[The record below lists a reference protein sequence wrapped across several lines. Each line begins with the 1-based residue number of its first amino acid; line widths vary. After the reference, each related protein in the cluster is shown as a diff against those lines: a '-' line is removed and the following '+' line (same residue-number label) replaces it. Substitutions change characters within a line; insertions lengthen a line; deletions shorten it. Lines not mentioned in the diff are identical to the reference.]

1 MSRERKFPGSIRVYR
16 YVFGFMGL
24 CGVLLETQ
32 GVVGR
37 WFQAQENLRLAHGE
51 LERTQGLMA
60 AYYDRDNIR
69 TEGRV
74 KIDAHNRLSISD
86 IVAQVSEAARL
97 HSVVELSYES
107 RDRVAR
113 KELLEEVLV
122 VKARGPW
129 QGLIALMKVIQR
141 APLKLFVKS
150 ILVTKS
156 YNQNDVAMEIVVSFV
171 KRRRGLSVA
180 RTATSSTANERS

>member
-1 MSRERKFPGSIRVYR
+1 MSRERKFPSSIRVCR
-16 YVFGFMGL
+16 YVLGFMGL
-24 CGVLLETQ
+24 CGVFLETQ

-51 LERTQGLMA
+51 LERTKELMA
-60 AYYDRDNIR
+60 AYYDRDNRR

-97 HSVVELSYES
+97 HRVVELSYES

-113 KELLEEVLV
+113 KELIEEVLV
-122 VKARGPW
+122 VKAQGPW
-129 QGLIALMKVIQR
+129 QGLLALMEVIQR
-141 APLKLFVKS
+141 PPLKLFVKS

-156 YNQNDVAMEIVVSFV
+156 YNQNDVAIEVIISFV
-171 KRRRGLSVA
+171 KRRGDISTTRTVA
-180 RTATSSTANERS
+180 SFATNGRS